1 MNPALS
7 AAPLEHAS
15 AQVRQGRNMPV
26 QRKVFRIEQ
35 MSPVTTPAALLA
47 AKPDPELLHDEIL
60 GELQA
65 LRHLMERRGPGST
78 EVGACSATASGLRR
92 FKDEAGTVH
101 DAIGRLKQQI
111 AALHAGPFDGGTARA
126 TRELDAVAAGAE
138 RATLQIIKAAE
149 DIDDA
154 ANTLT
159 ACLQSGQQKALA
171 QDISDH
177 VIRIFEACNF
187 QDLSG
192 QRISK
197 VVETLNF
204 IEHHIER
211 MMDTWG
217 DLAAFNDYRA
227 DASATR
233 DRMANLHGPKL
244 AGDPGH
250 ITQEEVDALFASD

>member
-1 MNPALS
+1 
-7 AAPLEHAS
+7 
-15 AQVRQGRNMPV
+15 MPV

-47 AKPDPELLHDEIL
+47 AKPGPELPYDEIL

-65 LRHLMERRGPGST
+65 LRHLMERRGTPSA
-78 EVGACSATASGLRR
+78 EVGAGYAKGSDARR
-92 FKDEAGTVH
+92 FRAEAGTVH
-101 DAIGRLKQQI
+101 DAIGRLKQEI
-111 AALHAGPFDGGTARA
+111 AALHAGPFDGGAARA

-138 RATLQIIKAAE
+138 RATLQIIKTAE
-149 DIDDA
+149 DIEDA
-154 ANTLT
+154 ANTLA

-177 VIRIFEACNF
+177 VVHIFEACNF

-217 DLAAFNDYRA
+217 DLAPFNDYRP
-227 DASATR
+227 DALVASDHNTK
-233 DRMANLHGPKL
+233 LHGPKL

>member
-1 MNPALS
+1 
-7 AAPLEHAS
+7 
-15 AQVRQGRNMPV
+15 MPV

-35 MSPVTTPAALLA
+35 MSPVTSPAALLA
-47 AKPDPELLHDEIL
+47 AKPEHELPHDEIL

-65 LRHLMERRGPGST
+65 LRHLMERRGPGGAD
-78 EVGACSATASGLRR
+78 VGTSLATTNGVRR

-111 AALHAGPFDGGTARA
+111 AALHAGPFDGGAARA
-126 TRELDAVAAGAE
+126 TRELDAVSAGAE

-159 ACLQSGQQKALA
+159 ACLQNGQQKALA

-177 VIRIFEACNF
+177 VVRIFEACNF

-197 VVETLNF
+197 VVDTLNF
-204 IEHHIER
+204 IEHHVER
-211 MMDTWG
+211 MMDIWG
-217 DLAAFNDYRA
+217 DLAPLDNYQA
-227 DASATR
+227 DTSAAR
-233 DRMANLHGPKL
+233 DHSTKLHGPKL
-244 AGDPGH
+244 ADDPGH